1 MKMKEVTEK
10 TNLTERAVRL
20 YIENGLI
27 SPGVNESYS
36 GRRNIDFSQDDVEA
50 LRRISVLRKAGF
62 TILQIIQMQEQ
73 PEKCKEIL
81 EGFIDKTNRRIE
93 SDREV
98 VLCLAPLLT
107 IEDSLD
113 IEMISKSLDKP
124 VMEEKELPSED
135 REISAVQRIIRKIF
149 LSASVAEF
157 IASLISVTVLALV
170 EINDIRRYLY
180 PKYNSS
186 ALAYV
191 AWLIVTV
198 ALPVTVI
205 IINRKNKAASNKK
218 TVLKTVV
225 SALIVGVSAFFVFY
239 SGLLALI
246 NLGHPESYVTSHTE
260 DVENYMVF
268 DADGAR
274 ETLLEFL
281 PESLPDTDDIRYD
294 YYYKEFGVHHEPP
307 ETRVFVE
314 LTLDKSDYYNT
325 VEYYKNFRTS
335 DGGCEPWEESGDWR
349 GNWTIVYYREKY
361 ERAHSNYTPVFAYN
375 NDEHKVRLICFY
387 GRVSMKGAVY
397 PLGEYEWN

>member
-1 MKMKEVTEK
+1 MKIKEVTEK

-62 TILQIIQMQEQ
+62 TILQIRQMQEQ

-149 LSASVAEF
+149 LSVSVMEL
-157 IASLISVTVLALV
+157 IVSLISVTALVLV
-170 EINDIRRYLY
+170 EINAVRRYLY
-180 PKYNSS
+180 PKYN
-186 ALAYV
+186 ADDLIYV
-191 AWLIVTV
+191 AWLIITL
-198 ALPVTVI
+198 ALPVAVI
-205 IINRKNKAASNKK
+205 IINRKNKAVSNKRIA
-218 TVLKTVV
+218 LKAVV
-225 SALIVGVSAFFVFY
+225 SAVIVCVSAFFVFC
-239 SGLLALI
+239 SGMLALL
-246 NLGHPESYVTSHTE
+246 NLGHPESHVISHTE
-260 DVENYMVF
+260 NVENYMVF

-274 ETLLEFL
+274 ETVSEFL

-294 YYYKEFGVHHEPP
+294 YYYKEYGVHHEPP

-314 LTLDKSDYYNT
+314 LTLDEKSYSET
-325 VEYYKNFRTS
+325 VEDYKNFRTS

-349 GNWTIVYYREKY
+349 GKWTVVCYREKY
-361 ERAHSNYTPVFAYN
+361 EHAPSNYTPVFAYN
-375 NDEHKVRLICFY
+375 NEEHKVRLICFY
-387 GRVSMKGAVY
+387 GRVSMKGAIY
-397 PLGEYEWN
+397 PLGDYDWE